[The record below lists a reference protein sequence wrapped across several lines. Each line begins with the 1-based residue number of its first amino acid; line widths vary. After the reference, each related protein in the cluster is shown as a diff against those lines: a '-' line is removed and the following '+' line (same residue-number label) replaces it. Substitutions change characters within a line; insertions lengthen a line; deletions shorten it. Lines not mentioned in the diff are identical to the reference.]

1 MTDVP
6 EQVRVALARAF
17 SSWGTAGEGDRLHA
31 LLAVLAMAAAGS
43 PVPSPA
49 NVRAG
54 ALVRDPDERWRK
66 VLLVGELGV
75 FASDPVA
82 DSSVFLPWY
91 KITAFSPVPPPP
103 GTVIYREEP
112 ALF

>member
-17 SSWGTAGEGDRLHA
+17 SPWGVAGEGDRLQA
-31 LLAVLAMAAAGS
+31 LVTVLGLAAAGI
-43 PVPSPA
+43 PVPSPSS
-49 NVRAG
+49 VHAG
-54 ALVRDPDERWRK
+54 ALVCDPDERWRK

-103 GTVIYREEP
+103 GTVTYRQDP
-112 ALF
+112 VLF